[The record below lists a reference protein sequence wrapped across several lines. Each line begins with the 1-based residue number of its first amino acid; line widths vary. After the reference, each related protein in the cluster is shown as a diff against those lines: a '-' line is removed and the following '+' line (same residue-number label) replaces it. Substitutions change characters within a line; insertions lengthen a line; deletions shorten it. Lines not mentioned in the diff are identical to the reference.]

1 MPLIHSFPFTAFETE
16 TGRTFRP
23 LLHGRLRGPSG
34 MVNVAML
41 LDSGADCSLIGFAT
55 ARSLGLEM
63 SRPRGGRGA
72 SGQFPV
78 RRSRMTVEIRYGAGW
93 MDPITVPVDVPI
105 RGDPPFAAQGREGV
119 FDIYDVLF
127 QLGPEPE
134 RGMFHLVSRR
144 SPPARRILP
153 TRPGLRMRALGG

>member
-72 SGQFPV
+72 SGQFPGRATPKTRQGPQGGGRV
-78 RRSRMTVEIRYGAGW
+78 APQRGAGGC
-93 MDPITVPVDVPI
+93 PNPGQPAV
-105 RGDPPFAAQGREGV
+105 
-119 FDIYDVLF
+119 
-127 QLGPEPE
+127 
-134 RGMFHLVSRR
+134 R
-144 SPPARRILP
+144 SP
-153 TRPGLRMRALGG
+153 RP